1 MPLTTGHAIRL
12 RSADRRSVS
21 RAWAFNDSRL
31 PAKARDSGSSVVIES
46 NEVLT
51 MRADQ
56 MTLLAASGEAQIE
69 DRARA
74 HLKSCIPDS
83 CALLSEDELRNTIRW
98 GRRRSRKYGIEREYD
113 FFRYLNLMFMFG
125 VQFDTDPKYPWAKQ
139 SLTGKGRPSARM
151 DLLMDYAMLACTN
164 TAEEPAE

>member
-1 MPLTTGHAIRL
+1 MLTI
-12 RSADRRSVS
+12 
-21 RAWAFNDSRL
+21 
-31 PAKARDSGSSVVIES
+31 
-46 NEVLT
+46 
-51 MRADQ
+51 RADQ
-56 MTLLAASGEAQIE
+56 MRLLAASGEAQTE

-83 CALLSEDELRNTIRW
+83 CALLSDDELRDIIRW
-98 GRRRSRKYGIEREYD
+98 GRRRSRHYGIEREYD

-125 VQFDTDPKYPWAKQ
+125 FQFDTNPKYPWAKQ

-164 TAEEPAE
+164 TGEERAE